1 MAPFGRHRVRSIDF
15 AIDSR
20 AVCRPAR
27 CTPHTH
33 PRPRGY
39 RYPAGH
45 VVASALTVALLAG
58 RGTGVQRRPRSTR
71 LVAGGR
77 WPMAWARPRKKDKT
91 VECNCRRAIILTVP
105 RASAAA
111 VGAGTVQVS
120 AMPTAL

>member
-1 MAPFGRHRVRSIDF
+1 MAPFGRHRARSIDF
-15 AIDSR
+15 GIDPR

-45 VVASALTVALLAG
+45 VVASALAVALLAG
-58 RGTGVQRRPRSTR
+58 RGTGVQRRTRSTR
-71 LVAGGR
+71 WVADGMGDA
-77 WPMAWARPRKKDKT
+77 PEKKDKM
-91 VECNCRRAIILTVP
+91 VECNRRLATVVTVP
-105 RASAAA
+105 RASAAV